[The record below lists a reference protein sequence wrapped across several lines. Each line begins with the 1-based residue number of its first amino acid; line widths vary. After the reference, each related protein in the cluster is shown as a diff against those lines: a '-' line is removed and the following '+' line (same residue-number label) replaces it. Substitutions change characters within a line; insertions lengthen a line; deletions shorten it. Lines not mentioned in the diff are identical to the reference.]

1 LTTSLPEACSAG
13 EMRSVDFGTLRAAWW
28 AQRALRR
35 ARRTL
40 RQHGLAQATVIDP
53 PRLRDS
59 AGRGVLAVLRR
70 TPSTCLERALV
81 LQRWHAA
88 HGNERDVI
96 IAVRGSTND
105 FAAHA
110 WVDGEPDVDVNAFK
124 ELLRLPAR

>member
-1 LTTSLPEACSAG
+1 
-13 EMRSVDFGTLRAAWW
+13 
-28 AQRALRR
+28 
-35 ARRTL
+35 
-40 RQHGLAQATVIDP
+40 LA
-53 PRLRDS
+53 DS

-81 LQRWHAA
+81 LQRWYAA

-96 IAVRGSTND
+96 IAVRGSTDN

-110 WVDGEPDVDVNAFK
+110 WVDGEPDVDVDSYE

>member
-1 LTTSLPEACSAG
+1 MRRVDLPS
-13 EMRSVDFGTLRAAWW
+13 LRAAWW

-40 RQHGLAQATVIDP
+40 RRKGIAETTVSDP
-53 PRLRDS
+53 PRLGAE
-59 AGRGVLAVLRR
+59 AGRGVFAVLRR
-70 TPSTCLERALV
+70 SPATCLERALV

-96 IAVRGSTND
+96 IAVRGSTDD

-110 WVDGEPDVDVNAFK
+110 WLEGEPDPLAGTFK

>member
-1 LTTSLPEACSAG
+1 MRRVDLP
-13 EMRSVDFGTLRAAWW
+13 TLRAAWW
-28 AQRALRR
+28 ARLALHR

-40 RQHGLAQATVIDP
+40 RRHGLQKAVVDDP
-53 PRLRDS
+53 PRLDSS
-59 AGRGVLAVLRR
+59 AGRGVFAVLRR
-70 TPSTCLERALV
+70 APHTCLERALV

-96 IAVRGSTND
+96 IAVRGSTDD

-110 WVDGEPDVDVNAFK
+110 WLDGEPDVDVNAFE